1 VLGYRRSLGEPG
13 ISASE
18 EQFFSVLG
26 LGYRF

>member
-1 VLGYRRSLGEPG
+1 VLGYRRSLGEFG
-13 ISASE
+13 LNTAD